1 MEIWKEIKGY
11 EGIYEVS
18 NKGNVRTV
26 AGKTTFT
33 AHHGIRN
40 WKQRV
45 LKFKGVNVITGY
57 RVTLWKDGKDK
68 DYLVCRLVAYTFYNQ
83 DYNNHEY
90 TVNHI
95 DGNRFNNN
103 LENLEIITHKE
114 NNRHA
119 FANNLMPT
127 KKTFVRD
134 LQTNII
140 YEFDSISLANRYFNK
155 SDRFINNRIR
165 TNKLKFDNYEIIT
178 GGNNENLETKRVSYF
193 FRD

>member
-33 AHHGIRN
+33 AHHGVRN

-45 LKFKGVNVITGY
+45 LKFKGHSRIVGN
-57 RVTLWKDGKDK
+57 RVSLWKDGNFK
-68 DYLVCRLVAYTFYNQ
+68 DYLVCRLVAYTFYGQ
-83 DYNNHEY
+83 DYNDHTK

-103 LENLEIITHKE
+103 LENLEIVTHKE

-127 KKTFVRD
+127 KEIFIKD
-134 LQTNII
+134 LESNIV
-140 YEFDSISLANRYFNK
+140 YHFSSIALANRYFNK
-155 SDRFINNRIR
+155 KYYFIHNRVK
-165 TNKLKFDNYEIIT
+165 TNRLKFEHYEIIT

>member
-18 NKGNVRTV
+18 NLGNVRTV
-26 AGKTTFT
+26 VGKTTQSVR
-33 AHHGIRN
+33 HGLRT
-40 WKQRV
+40 WKQRN
-45 LKFKGVNVITGY
+45 LKFKGHNPKTGN
-57 RVTLWKDGKDK
+57 RVSLWKDKKIK

-83 DYNNHEY
+83 DYNNHSK

-103 LENLEIITHKE
+103 LENLEIVTHKE

-127 KKTFVRD
+127 KEIFIKD
-134 LQTNII
+134 LESNIV
-140 YEFDSISLANRYFNK
+140 YHFSSIALANRYFN
-155 SDRFINNRIR
+155 RNHYFIHNRIK
-165 TNKLKFDNYEIIT
+165 TNRLKFEHYEIIT